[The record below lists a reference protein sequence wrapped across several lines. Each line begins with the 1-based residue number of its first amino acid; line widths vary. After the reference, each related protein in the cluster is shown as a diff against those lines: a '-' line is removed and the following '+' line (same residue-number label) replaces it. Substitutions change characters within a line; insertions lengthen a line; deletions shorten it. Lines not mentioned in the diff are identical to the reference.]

1 MPTPSPQNSSP
12 EYSPRVLKNFGLL
25 LGGRVGAAVFTVM
38 ALAIMARELGV
49 ETFGL
54 VILVHTYVL
63 IVNGI
68 FSTKAFEAIVKY
80 GLPAHLQGNTEVL
93 KNLFSSSYA
102 ADVLTAV
109 ISCVAA
115 IALAPWIGGLLGSDQ
130 QFANWM
136 QFYGLVLLFAG
147 TSTAK
152 GILRLYDRFAALGL
166 QLGLGP
172 LARFLAVVIAW
183 QLEWGATGFLV
194 AWGLGYIIENLI
206 LHYQAWRQV
215 SIKLTQPRWVR
226 PQPQVLA
233 VQHQGFWPFVG
244 VTYVQGTL
252 DLLPKQIAT
261 LLSGLFLGT
270 AAAGLFRVARE
281 IATIVSKPA
290 LLLRQA
296 IFTDLTRLWEDRD
309 PRFKAVPIKT
319 ALLTG
324 AIGVLLALLAIPF
337 GSQVLLLMFGDG
349 YQQAHGVLVVLLL
362 AASMEL
368 ATSSLHMAAY
378 AMNKAVTV
386 VVINVIATLVYLTAF
401 ALLTPVYGLIA
412 TGWAACLMAGI
423 ALLGAA
429 WLMWGHEMA
438 VIDDQDA
445 GV

>member
-1 MPTPSPQNSSP
+1 MPKPQPLKPST
-12 EYSPRVLKNFGLL
+12 EFSPRVFKNFGLL
-25 LGGRVGAAVFTVM
+25 LGGRVGAAIFTII

-80 GLPAHLQGNTEVL
+80 GLPAHLQGKAGVL

-102 ADVLTAV
+102 ADVITAV
-109 ISCVAA
+109 VSCVAA
-115 IALAPWIGGLLGSDQ
+115 IVLAPWIGGLLGSDE
-130 QFANWM
+130 QFTNWM

-172 LARFLAVVIAW
+172 LSRCVAVVIAW
-183 QLEWGATGFLV
+183 QLGLGATGFLA
-194 AWGLGYIIENLI
+194 AWGLGYVVENLI

-215 SIKLTQPRWVR
+215 RIELTEPRWVR
-226 PQPQVLA
+226 PRVHALA
-233 VQHQGFWPFVG
+233 QRHEGFWPFVG

-309 PRFKAVPIKT
+309 PRFKTVPVKT

-378 AMNKAVTV
+378 AMNRAVTV

-401 ALLTPVYGLIA
+401 ALFTPVYGLIA

-429 WLMWGHEMA
+429 WLMWGHQMTP
-438 VIDDQDA
+438 VDNRDS
-445 GV
+445 